1 MFVAIET
8 KKRGWNLEF
17 EEVDQ
22 VGPVHDRTYTYSLTI
37 GAQNSDDV
45 LVISVLTNQRPP
57 LQLLTNRRSAA
68 VLPRGRRRPR
78 EDVARRWS
86 SR

>member
-45 LVISVLTNQRPP
+45 LVSSMLTNQRTP
-57 LQLLTNRRSAA
+57 LQLLTNRR
-68 VLPRGRRRPR
+68 
-78 EDVARRWS
+78 
-86 SR
+86 